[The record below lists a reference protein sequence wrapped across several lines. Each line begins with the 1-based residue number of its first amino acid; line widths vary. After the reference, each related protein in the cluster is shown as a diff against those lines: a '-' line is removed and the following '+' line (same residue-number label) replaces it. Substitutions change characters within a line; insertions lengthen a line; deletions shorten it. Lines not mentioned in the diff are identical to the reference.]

1 MAQKAKKKSK
11 LRHAEYYDMQKTFD
25 SLYADSKSG
34 EVFGHLM
41 DIISAPSNIK
51 LAFRNIKGNDGSHTA
66 GTDGRTIES
75 LAVMP
80 EDKFVKL
87 IQKQF
92 RRYEPKAVKRVEI
105 PKPNGKMRPLGI
117 PCIIDRIVQQ
127 CILQVMEPIC
137 EAKFYEHSYGFRPC
151 RSAEN
156 AISYAYGLAQTKT
169 VRVGESLGLVVTSGY
184 CNCPICCG
192 QWSGG
197 PTASG
202 AMPTANHTI
211 AVDAANPFV
220 PIGTHVVMNG
230 VEYVVEDTGAF
241 ARYGVQF
248 DVYYDNHAAASA
260 HGHQTWEAYI
270 ADSNGN
276 QEVQVTTTKE
286 VNRLDV
292 TMTNHS
298 LDAVLRSRMTEEE
311 QERYDAY
318 NKYYGNRDY
327 LFDLN
332 SIPTGSS
339 GFGYDIPADALSD
352 PQFAKMIQ
360 EAEKYLGVPYVWG
373 GYSPSGF
380 DCSGFVSWVINN
392 CGNGWNVGRCT
403 ADELRSH
410 CSQVSPSE
418 AKPGDLIFFQGTYDT
433 PGASHVGIYVGNNM
447 MIHCGK
453 PVQYTS
459 IASAYWQEHFMA
471 FGRLH

>member
-1 MAQKAKKKSK
+1 
-11 LRHAEYYDMQKTFD
+11 
-25 SLYADSKSG
+25 
-34 EVFGHLM
+34 
-41 DIISAPSNIK
+41 
-51 LAFRNIKGNDGSHTA
+51 
-66 GTDGRTIES
+66 
-75 LAVMP
+75 
-80 EDKFVKL
+80 
-87 IQKQF
+87 
-92 RRYEPKAVKRVEI
+92 
-105 PKPNGKMRPLGI
+105 
-117 PCIIDRIVQQ
+117 
-127 CILQVMEPIC
+127 
-137 EAKFYEHSYGFRPC
+137 
-151 RSAEN
+151 
-156 AISYAYGLAQTKT
+156 
-169 VRVGESLGLVVTSGY
+169 
-184 CNCPICCG
+184 
-192 QWSGG
+192 
-197 PTASG
+197 
-202 AMPTANHTI
+202 
-211 AVDAANPFV
+211 
-220 PIGTHVVMNG
+220 MNG

-270 ADSNGN
+270 ADSNGS

-292 TMTNHS
+292 TMTNRN
-298 LDAVLRSRMTEEE
+298 LDTVLRSRMTEEE

-332 SIPTGSS
+332 SIPTGSG
-339 GFGYDIPADALSD
+339 GFGYTIPTDALSD
-352 PQFAKMIQ
+352 PQFAKMIR

-380 DCSGFVSWVINN
+380 DCS
-392 CGNGWNVGRCT
+392 
-403 ADELRSH
+403 H

-418 AKPGDLIFFQGTYDT
+418 AKPGDLIFFQGTYNT
-433 PGASHVGIYVGNNM
+433 SGASHVGIYVGNNM